1 MSSAMFAESAG
12 GVLGA
17 WETERQVYFARIDAA
32 RPGISR
38 PVPAPGAGENRKHPA
53 IAVNDRG
60 ETILVWTE
68 GTGWQKGGALA
79 WQVFDKDN
87 RPTAEKGRIEGGIP
101 TWGFATVVARP
112 DGRFTVIH

>member
-1 MSSAMFAESAG
+1 MSSANFAESAG

-17 WETERQVYFARIDAA
+17 WETERQVYFARIDPT
-32 RPGISR
+32 RPGIGR
-38 PVPAPGAGENRKHPA
+38 PVPAPGTGENRKHPA
-53 IAVNDRG
+53 IAGNPNG

-79 WQVFDKDN
+79 WQVFDKDS

-101 TWGFATVVARP
+101 MWGFATVVARP
-112 DGRFTVIH
+112 DGRFTIIH